1 MVRGVEHADIR
12 LPARSRGRSFRQE
25 TMDFRVLHA
34 SPLVIPAI
42 FGYSA
47 SRTILMMVFKEYQK
61 NGK

>member
-1 MVRGVEHADIR
+1 MVRGVEQAEIR
-12 LPARSRGRSFRQE
+12 LPARSRWRSVRQE

-34 SPLVIPAI
+34 SPLVISPI

-47 SRTILMMVFKEYQK
+47 PRTILMMVLKEYLK